1 MQQLT
6 AWSDVQRP
14 MSTAMLHK
22 SHLFA
27 PLDGDLHLLRIAGG
41 NETEVYL
48 TDDSRYVVKVKDTTG
63 GTLAEGL
70 DAVKKLH
77 AAATEAYTVL
87 GPQHTIPN
95 YFILSGD
102 DTGQTHPLVIQP
114 FLPQGEEL
122 FDVDY
127 AALDEAERLDL
138 ALQLLDIIRRAA
150 QQYRH
155 CGRMPDL
162 YGRASRSPKERQR
175 LNAPHMFP
183 ARVWSFLVWRSL
195 LRSHNLMRL
204 PDGRVVLVDYDPVDR
219 SWLYKT
225 VYFAV
230 RYGLFL
236 RDKFLINR
244 LAKGYRAPKARE

>member
-1 MQQLT
+1 MFT
-6 AWSDVQRP
+6 P
-14 MSTAMLHK
+14 TTHK

-27 PLDGDLHLLRIAGG
+27 PLDGDLHLQRIAGG

-48 TDDSRYVVKVKDTTG
+48 TDDCGYVVKVKDTTG
-63 GTLAEGL
+63 GSLAEAM

-77 AAATEAYTVL
+77 AAATEADTVL
-87 GPQHTIPN
+87 GSQHTIPN

-102 DTGQTHPLVIQP
+102 EAGQVHPLVLQP
-114 FLPQGEEL
+114 FLPQAEEL
-122 FDVDY
+122 FELDY
-127 AALDEAERLDL
+127 AALSEPERAYL
-138 ALQLLDIIRRAA
+138 AQQLQDIIYRAA
-150 QQYRH
+150 QQYRR

-162 YGRASRSPKERQR
+162 YGRASRTPKERRR
-175 LNAPHMFP
+175 LNAPHLFP
-183 ARVWSFLVWRSL
+183 ARIWSFLVWRSL

-236 RDKFLINR
+236 RDKFLIQR
-244 LAKGYRAPKARE
+244 IAKGYRAPKAIE

>member
-1 MQQLT
+1 MPT
-6 AWSDVQRP
+6 TSF
-14 MSTAMLHK
+14 HK

-27 PLDGDLHLLRIAGG
+27 PLDGDLHLQRIAGG

-48 TDDSRYVVKVKDTTG
+48 TDDERYVVKVKDTSG
-63 GTLAEGL
+63 GTLAEAI
-70 DAVKKLH
+70 DEVKKLR
-77 AAATEAYTVL
+77 AAATEAYTIL
-87 GPQHTIPN
+87 GPQHTISN

-102 DTGQTHPLVIQP
+102 DAGQAHPLVIQP
-114 FLPQGEEL
+114 FLPNGEEL
-122 FDVDY
+122 FEIDY

-138 ALQLLDIIRRAA
+138 AQQLLDIIQRAA

-162 YGRASRSPKERQR
+162 YGRASRSPKERRQI
-175 LNAPHMFP
+175 NAPHMFP
-183 ARVWSFLVWRSL
+183 TRVWSFLVWRSL

-244 LAKGYRAPKARE
+244 LAKGYRAPKAIE